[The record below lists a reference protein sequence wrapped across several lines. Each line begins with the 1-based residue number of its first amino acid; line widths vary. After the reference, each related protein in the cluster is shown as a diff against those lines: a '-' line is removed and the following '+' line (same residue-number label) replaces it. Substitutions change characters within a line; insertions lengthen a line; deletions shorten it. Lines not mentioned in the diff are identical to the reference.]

1 MVGRGAWR
9 WPQRSDGIRLRTGL
23 ELGYA
28 PNTQTAQAA
37 NLAADANGLAWDV
50 VVSLLDFQPGHS
62 IGVNYAQTGAG
73 WLLAPQF
80 RPNEELFE
88 IRYIWRPVNLKIV
101 PLLEVRIR
109 WREDLEQ
116 ELTASQK
123 RQEFDGYIRMTWEF
137 MIKGR

>member
-1 MVGRGAWR
+1 
-9 WPQRSDGIRLRTGL
+9 
-23 ELGYA
+23 
-28 PNTQTAQAA
+28 
-37 NLAADANGLAWDV
+37 
-50 VVSLLDFQPGHS
+50 
-62 IGVNYAQTGAG
+62 
-73 WLLAPQF
+73 
-80 RPNEELFE
+80 LFE

-137 MIKGR
+137 IIKSR

>member
-1 MVGRGAWR
+1 
-9 WPQRSDGIRLRTGL
+9 
-23 ELGYA
+23 
-28 PNTQTAQAA
+28 
-37 NLAADANGLAWDV
+37 
-50 VVSLLDFQPGHS
+50 LDFQPGHS